1 MRAYAFVHTH
11 QPLPIRAITII
22 PPHLMARQA
31 KTDKKATTK
40 ASKAKKTTKKKV
52 EKQQNLEDILFE
64 CRNKLR
70 GNANMTTKRDM
81 LLTLVFLRFICSRF
95 NEQKEKIKDDVLL
108 QLGKTWDELTSEES
122 NFVNMMQ
129 NNKSSYEQDG
139 VFFLLDD
146 YNWDSLIALPA
157 SERAIQLDNGITKL
171 MAEEKNLKNALP
183 SNLFVNARLEPS
195 VLKGVMDDINKIDPR
210 NFKDID
216 LIGRVYEYFLQ
227 QFAVNATKEDGEFYT
242 PQSIVELIANLIE
255 PYDGTIYDPCCGSG
269 GMFVQSVKLLEAH
282 GGNKRNISVY
292 GQESDPDTYRLAKM
306 NLAARGISY
315 HLGDTNASSFTS
327 DQHPALRA
335 DYIMANPPFNLKD
348 WRTDEKLTK
357 DIRWKGYGLPPVGNA
372 NYAWILHMLY
382 HLDQTNGVA
391 AFLLSNGAL
400 EDEDTLAIRE
410 QLIRNDKVEA
420 IFILPREMFYSTDT
434 SVTLWILNQNK
445 KGGICGGRQ
454 LRNRENEVLFVD
466 LRTWN
471 LNNSTIKTDKSKKT
485 FVVFDEE
492 QIKNICEIYHGW
504 QTYTELEPYDKP
516 ELYHA
521 ASIDEIEA
529 NGWSLA
535 VSRYI
540 QFVDKSTIFT
550 PQTIIDNTHAI
561 ASHIHNDI
569 QVFNKQVS
577 GIKDSVDLFKGEIS
591 PEIEILGNCIEVFDD
606 RNSSTKE
613 IMVCGINKTK
623 SFMPTIADMNG
634 VDISKYKLVN
644 KGEFAF
650 SGMQT
655 GRDECIRIALYEGEE
670 PILISPAYTTF
681 RIKKDKVG
689 KVLPEYILLFFKRPE
704 MDRYGWFISDS
715 SVRANLDWPRFT
727 AIEIPLPSIDA
738 QRAIIDVFN
747 CAEKAKRIAE
757 EAERLSR
764 EICPALVQHIIHES
778 ENN

>member
-1 MRAYAFVHTH
+1 MT
-11 QPLPIRAITII
+11 
-22 PPHLMARQA
+22 ME
-31 KTDKKATTK
+31 KETK
-40 ASKAKKTTKKKV
+40 EIKVSKAKKITKKTAA
-52 EKQQNLEDILFE
+52 KQQTLEDILFE

-95 NEQKEKIKDDVLL
+95 NEQKEKIKADVLS
-108 QLGKTWDELTSEES
+108 QLGKQFGDELSAEEDD
-122 NFVNMMQ
+122 FIGLMQ
-129 NNKSSYEQDG
+129 QNKSSYEQDG
-139 VFFLLDD
+139 VFFLQDE
-146 YNWDSLIALPA
+146 YNWDKLNSLPA
-157 SERAIQLDNGITKL
+157 SDRAISLDNGITKL
-171 MAEEKNLKNALP
+171 METEKNLKNALP
-183 SNLFVNARLEPS
+183 SNLFVNARLEPA
-195 VLKGVMDDINKIDPR
+195 VLKGVMDDVNKIDPR
-210 NFKDID
+210 NFKDVD

-227 QFAVNATKEDGEFYT
+227 QFAVNATKENGEFYT

-269 GMFVQSVKLLEAH
+269 GMFVQSVRLIEAH
-282 GGNKRNISVY
+282 GGNKRNVSVY

-315 HLGDTNASSFTS
+315 HLGDSNASSFTN
-327 DQHPALRA
+327 DKHPNLRA

-357 DIRWKGYGLPPVGNA
+357 DIRWNGYGLPPVGNA

-382 HLDQTNGVA
+382 HLDQTKGVA
-391 AFLLSNGAL
+391 GFLLSNGAL

-410 QLIRNDKVEA
+410 QLIKNDKVEA

-445 KGGICGGRQ
+445 KGGLRNGRQ

-471 LNNSTIKTDKSKKT
+471 QNNSTIKTDKSKKT

-492 QIKNICEIYHGW
+492 QIKAICDIYHGW
-504 QTYTELEPYDKP
+504 QTYAEMEPYDKP

-529 NGWSLA
+529 NGWSLTT
-535 VSRYI
+535 SRYI
-540 QFVDKSTIFT
+540 QFNDKSPVLAPKMIVDKTC
-550 PQTIIDNTHAI
+550 QI
-561 ASHIHNDI
+561 ASDI
-569 QVFNKQVS
+569 QNQVELFDASFNSISKEVDATVRKNIVGKERIGDLIRVTDSRNYANKQ
-577 GIKDSVDLFKGEIS
+577 
-591 PEIEILGNCIEVFDD
+591 
-606 RNSSTKE
+606 
-613 IMVCGINKTK
+613 IMVCGINKSK

-655 GRDECIRIALYEGEE
+655 GRDKCIRIALYEGDN

-681 RIKKDKVG
+681 KIKEG
-689 KVLPEYILLFFKRPE
+689 MEEKVLPEYILLFFKRPE

-715 SVRANLDWPRFT
+715 SVRANLDWTRFT
-727 AIEIPLPSIDA
+727 AIKIPLPPIEA
-738 QRAIIDVFN
+738 QRSIVNIYR
-747 CAEKAKRIAE
+747 CAEEAKRIAE
-757 EAERLSR
+757 EADRLSR
-764 EICPALVQHIIHES
+764 EICPALMQHIIHEAES
-778 ENN
+778 NK

>member
-1 MRAYAFVHTH
+1 MT
-11 QPLPIRAITII
+11 
-22 PPHLMARQA
+22 ME
-31 KTDKKATTK
+31 KETK
-40 ASKAKKTTKKKV
+40 EIKVSKAKKITKKKAA
-52 EKQQNLEDILFE
+52 KQQTLEDILFE

-95 NEQKEKIKDDVLL
+95 NEQKEKIKADVLS
-108 QLGKTWDELTSEES
+108 QLGKQVGDELSAEEDD
-122 NFVNMMQ
+122 FIGLMQ
-129 NNKSSYEQDG
+129 QNKSSYEQDG
-139 VFFLLDD
+139 VFFLQDE
-146 YNWDSLIALPA
+146 YNWDKLNSLPA
-157 SERAIQLDNGITKL
+157 SDRAISLDNGITKL
-171 MAEEKNLKNALP
+171 METEKNLKNALP
-183 SNLFVNARLEPS
+183 SNLFVNARLGPA
-195 VLKGVMDDINKIDPR
+195 VLKGVMDDVNKIDPR
-210 NFKDID
+210 NFKDVD

-269 GMFVQSVKLLEAH
+269 GMFVQSVRLIEAH
-282 GGNKRNISVY
+282 GGNKRNVSVY

-315 HLGDTNASSFTS
+315 HLGDSNASSFTN
-327 DQHPALRA
+327 DKHPNLRA

-357 DIRWKGYGLPPVGNA
+357 DIRWNGYGLPPVGNA

-382 HLDQTNGVA
+382 HLDQTKGVA
-391 AFLLSNGAL
+391 GFLLSNGAL

-410 QLIRNDKVEA
+410 QLIKNDKVEA

-445 KGGICGGRQ
+445 KGGLRNGRQ

-471 LNNSTIKTDKSKKT
+471 QNNSTIKTDKSKKT

-492 QIKNICEIYHGW
+492 QIKAICDIYHGW
-504 QTYTELEPYDKP
+504 QTYAEMEPYDKP

-529 NGWSLA
+529 NGWSLTT
-535 VSRYI
+535 SRYI
-540 QFVDKSTIFT
+540 QFNDKSPVLAPKMIVDKTC
-550 PQTIIDNTHAI
+550 QI
-561 ASHIHNDI
+561 ASDI
-569 QVFNKQVS
+569 QNQVELFDASFNSISKEVDATVRKNIVGKERIGDLIRVTDSRNYANKQ
-577 GIKDSVDLFKGEIS
+577 
-591 PEIEILGNCIEVFDD
+591 
-606 RNSSTKE
+606 
-613 IMVCGINKTK
+613 IMVCGINKSK

-655 GRDECIRIALYEGEE
+655 GRDKCIRIALYEGDN

-681 RIKKDKVG
+681 KIKEG
-689 KVLPEYILLFFKRPE
+689 MEEKVLPEYILLFFKRPE

-715 SVRANLDWPRFT
+715 SVRANLDWTRFT
-727 AIEIPLPSIDA
+727 AIKIPLPPIEA
-738 QRAIIDVFN
+738 QRSIVNIYR
-747 CAEKAKRIAE
+747 CAEEAKRIAE
-757 EAERLSR
+757 EADRLSR
-764 EICPALVQHIIHES
+764 EICPALMQHIVHEAES
-778 ENN
+778 NK

>member
-1 MRAYAFVHTH
+1 M
-11 QPLPIRAITII
+11 I
-22 PPHLMARQA
+22 ME
-31 KTDKKATTK
+31 KKSK
-40 ASKAKKTTKKKV
+40 NIKESDILHKAKKVIKKKV
-52 EKQQNLEDILFE
+52 QKQQTLEDILFE

-95 NEQKEKIKDDVLL
+95 NEQKEKIKADVLS
-108 QLGKTWDELTSEES
+108 QLGKQVGDCLSAEEED
-122 NFVNMMQ
+122 FIGVMQ
-129 NNKSSYEQDG
+129 QNKSSYEQDG
-139 VFFLLDD
+139 VFFLQDE
-146 YNWDSLIALPA
+146 YNWDRLNALPA
-157 SERAIQLDNGITKL
+157 SDRAISLDNGITKL
-171 MAEEKNLKNALP
+171 METEKNLKNALP
-183 SNLFVNARLEPS
+183 SNLFVNARLEPA
-195 VLKGVMDDINKIDPR
+195 VLKGVMDDVNKIDPR
-210 NFKDID
+210 NFKDVD

-255 PYDGTIYDPCCGSG
+255 PYDGIIYDPCCGSG
-269 GMFVQSVKLLEAH
+269 GMFVQSVRLIEAH
-282 GGNKRNISVY
+282 GGNKRNVSVY

-315 HLGDTNASSFTS
+315 HLGDSNASSFTN
-327 DQHPALRA
+327 DKHPNLRA

-357 DIRWKGYGLPPVGNA
+357 DIRWNGYGLPPVGNA

-382 HLDQTNGVA
+382 HLDQTKGVA
-391 AFLLSNGAL
+391 GFLLSNGAL

-410 QLIRNDKVEA
+410 QLIKNDKVEA

-445 KGGICGGRQ
+445 KGGLRNGRQ

-471 LNNSTIKTDKSKKT
+471 QNNSTIKTDKSKKT
-485 FVVFDEE
+485 FVVFNEE
-492 QIKNICEIYHGW
+492 QIKAICDIYYGW
-504 QTYTELEPYDKP
+504 QTYTEMEPYDKP

-529 NGWSLA
+529 NGWSLTT
-535 VSRYI
+535 SRYI
-540 QFVDKSTIFT
+540 QFNDKS
-550 PQTIIDNTHAI
+550 PVL
-561 ASHIHNDI
+561 ASKMIVDETNQIVNDI
-569 QVFNKQVS
+569 QSQMNFFDSSFKSISKEVDATTKKIVVGKERIGDLIKVTDCRNYANKQ
-577 GIKDSVDLFKGEIS
+577 
-591 PEIEILGNCIEVFDD
+591 
-606 RNSSTKE
+606 

-655 GRDECIRIALYEGEE
+655 GRDKCIRIALYEGDN

-681 RIKKDKVG
+681 KIKESMEE

-715 SVRANLDWPRFT
+715 SVRANLDWSRFI
-727 AIEIPLPSIDA
+727 AIKIPLPSIEV
-738 QRAIIDVFN
+738 QRSIVNIYR
-747 CAEKAKRIAE
+747 CPRKRSA
-757 EAERLSR
+757 
-764 EICPALVQHIIHES
+764 
-778 ENN
+778 